1 MQKVIESL
9 GLDKNSM
16 VTLYGPNIEI
26 IDNKQ
31 CKSNEKLIDED
42 NLAMCKETVAFQ
54 RNKSSKFVT
63 KQSESTG
70 IKRKQP
76 ESDTEEFEEMQTFE
90 DDEDDYEQ
98 LNENEEDIDDEYE
111 QVLAYNNN
119 NNNNGCDDYM
129 DMDENEG
136 LMDDEQPIDE
146 YPNQPSVNSQF
157 SDENHNEQHGL
168 NELELDAEIDC

>member
-16 VTLYGPNIEI
+16 VTLYGPNIQV

-42 NLAMCKETVAFQ
+42 NLAMCKDTVAFH
-54 RNKSSKFVT
+54 RNKSNKFIQ
-63 KQSESTG
+63 KPIESCSG
-70 IKRKQP
+70 VKRKQP
-76 ESDTEEFEEMQTFE
+76 ESDTEEFEETQHYD

-98 LNENEEDIDDEYE
+98 LNENEDIDDEYE

-119 NNNNGCDDYM
+119 NLDDSQEYM
-129 DMDENEG
+129 DMDNG
-136 LMDDEQPIDE
+136 EQEQIDE
-146 YPNQPSVNSQF
+146 YPNQGSINSQF
-157 SDENHNEQHGL
+157 TDDNHQLDH
-168 NELELDAEIDC
+168 ELESSVAANAEIDC